1 MCGWCVERFALEIIA
16 MEQRKPFPGKVYG
29 DSLGRY
35 FLLRECCDFPVALKR
50 LQRSMKR
57 RGLIPEQ
64 ELHAGIV
71 LLRTMETL
79 MLYGFT
85 SAEYQHLIRQK
96 FVRTLIANACGES
109 AAAAFRETTAG
120 LGVESLAILY
130 DADTYLSA
138 DKADEL
144 WRLSLSP
151 SCQRL
156 LRHYRSWWLQGEG
169 LRKND
174 LDKQMTETGILDPIE
189 DIACEEH
196 ERFDLLLPAIYF
208 SIMLLGRLPSGERVM
223 QALAAEELAGVPG
236 FDGKELWLQRL
247 AALYYYDQAG
257 FDALLGNL
265 NRFRA
270 TLFYYID
277 LKRGF
282 TAEQKR
288 QLLEL
293 ARQNPDLVKWDDNM
307 SIVEWLEESRL

>member
-1 MCGWCVERFALEIIA
+1 MCGWCVERYALEIIVL
-16 MEQRKPFPGKVYG
+16 EQRKPFPGKVYG

-35 FLLRECCDFPVALKR
+35 FHLRECSDFPSALER

-64 ELHAGIV
+64 ELHDGIV

-79 MLYGFT
+79 LLYGFA

-96 FVRTLIANACGES
+96 LVRTIIVKACSES
-109 AAAAFRETTAG
+109 ATTAFREATAG
-120 LGVESLAILY
+120 LGVGALAPLY
-130 DADTYLSA
+130 DADTYHSA
-138 DKADEL
+138 AKADEMR
-144 WRLSLSP
+144 RLSLSP
-151 SCQRL
+151 ACQRL

-174 LDKQMTETGILDPIE
+174 LDKRMAETGILDPIE
-189 DIACEEH
+189 DIAFEEH
-196 ERFDLLLPAIYF
+196 ERFNLLLPAIFF
-208 SIMLLGRLPSGERVM
+208 SVILLGRLPSGERVM
-223 QALAAEELAGVPG
+223 QALASEGLSGVPWFTG
-236 FDGKELWLQRL
+236 EELWLQRL
-247 AALYYYDQAG
+247 AALHYYDLMG
-257 FDALLGNL
+257 FDALATNL
-265 NRFRA
+265 DRFRA

-293 ARQNPDLVKWDDNM
+293 ARQNPELVKWDDNM
-307 SIVEWLEESRL
+307 SIVEWLGEIQL